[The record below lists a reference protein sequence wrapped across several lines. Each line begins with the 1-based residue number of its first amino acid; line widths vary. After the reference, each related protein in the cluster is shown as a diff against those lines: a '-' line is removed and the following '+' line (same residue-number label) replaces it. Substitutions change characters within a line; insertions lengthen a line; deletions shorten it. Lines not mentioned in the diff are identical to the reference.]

1 MFIYYFFVTFRYSDF
16 SSAKQAV
23 RLCQPYLLIASTTIV
38 HVDCLT
44 EEWLG
49 RLQFPM
55 EVLNAEKQSIPS
67 FSFEKNAWNAM
78 ASSDSLRSVEMW
90 EFDFLCDGNVVY
102 ICISIYLSLCRVVL
116 CCF

>member
-1 MFIYYFFVTFRYSDF
+1 MNLLLMYYFFVTFRYSDF

-23 RLCQPYLLIASTTIV
+23 RLCQPYLLVASTTIV

-67 FSFEKNAWNAM
+67 FSFEKNAWNAT
-78 ASSDSLRSVEMW
+78 ASSDSLRLVEMW
-90 EFDFLCDGNVVY
+90 DFDFLLNGNVEY
-102 ICISIYLSLCRVVL
+102 IFISIYLSS
-116 CCF
+116 